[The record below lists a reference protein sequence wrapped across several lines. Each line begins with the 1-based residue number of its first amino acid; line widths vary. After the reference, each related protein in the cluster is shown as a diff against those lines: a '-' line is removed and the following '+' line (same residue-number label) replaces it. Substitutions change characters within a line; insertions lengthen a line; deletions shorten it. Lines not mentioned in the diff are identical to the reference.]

1 MNEHYFFYNN
11 EYFLSS
17 EPVIHVGNRGFRFG
31 DGLFETMRMYEGRIL
46 NADFHFER
54 LFHGMKMLQFDI
66 PEYFS
71 KGYFVNAVNEVLLKN
86 SIFQN
91 ARIRMMV
98 FRGDGNVYDTEN
110 NDANIIIETFELN
123 DTIELNENGLVADI
137 FTGAKKSCDLF
148 ANLKSNN
155 ALASVMARLFAKQ
168 NNLDDTIILN
178 CYNRVCESSIA
189 NVFIIKDEKIFTPPL
204 SEGCIAGTLR
214 RWMLGNFSSKK
225 YVVSEKNLSVD
236 DLFQADELFL
246 TNSIQPIRWVKNIG
260 EKIYDNRI
268 TKEIFKE
275 VELFIK
281 KG

>member
-1 MNEHYFFYNN
+1 
-11 EYFLSS
+11 
-17 EPVIHVGNRGFRFG
+17 
-31 DGLFETMRMYEGRIL
+31 
-46 NADFHFER
+46 
-54 LFHGMKMLQFDI
+54 
-66 PEYFS
+66 
-71 KGYFVNAVNEVLLKN
+71 
-86 SIFQN
+86 
-91 ARIRMMV
+91 MMV

-137 FTGAKKSCDLF
+137 FTGAKKSCDPF
-148 ANLKSNN
+148 SNLKSNN

-281 KG
+281 KS

>member
-11 EYFLSS
+11 QYFLSS
-17 EPVIHVGNRGFRFG
+17 EPVIHVYNRGFRFG

-66 PEYFS
+66 PEYFL
-71 KGYFVNAVNEVLLKN
+71 KDYFVNTVNGVLLKN
-86 SIFQN
+86 SIFKN
-91 ARIRMMV
+91 ARIRMMI
-98 FRGDGNVYDTEN
+98 FRGDGNAYDLEN
-110 NDANIIIETFELN
+110 NDANIIIETFEVN
-123 DTIELNENGLVADI
+123 DTIELNDNGLVVDI
-137 FTGAKKSCDLF
+137 FTDAKKSCDPF
-148 ANLKSNN
+148 SNLKSNN
-155 ALASVMARLFAKQ
+155 ALTSVMARLFAKR
-168 NNLDDTIILN
+168 NNLDEAIILN

-189 NVFIIKDEKIFTPPL
+189 NVFIVKNEKLFTPPL

-214 RWMLGNFSSKK
+214 RWMLENFSSKE
-225 YVVSEKNLSVD
+225 YFVSEKMLSVD
-236 DLFQADELFL
+236 DLFGADELFL
-246 TNSIQPIRWVKNIG
+246 TNSIHPIRWVKNIG

-281 KG
+281 KS